1 MKADI
6 QRKLHQCNQGIEQT
20 RVCRR
25 ENVCVF
31 AEHQQRYQPFGQVLW
46 HMSGI
51 RKCKPERATETPWHS
66 HQPMQNPCNRS
77 VWCQNGTLPSNLQLL
92 LKVAHRDTDNQ
103 NNKWSYYRKSGKDS
117 CNIWKTS
124 WNCQRKRAAI
134 PKETILG
141 FLQVLEHLSNDR
153 YHPYVS
159 QYNSF
164 TETVE
169 KHYHQTWKDGKDF

>member
-1 MKADI
+1 MTIKSGIIFKEQEIIIHEVLKADI

-103 NNKWSYYRKSGKDS
+103 N
-117 CNIWKTS
+117 WK
-124 WNCQRKRAAI
+124 QQVKLLPKKRKRQLQYLEDQLIAI
-134 PKETILG
+134 VSESE
-141 FLQVLEHLSNDR
+141 LQYR
-153 YHPYVS
+153 RKP
-159 QYNSF
+159 F
-164 TETVE
+164 
-169 KHYHQTWKDGKDF
+169 